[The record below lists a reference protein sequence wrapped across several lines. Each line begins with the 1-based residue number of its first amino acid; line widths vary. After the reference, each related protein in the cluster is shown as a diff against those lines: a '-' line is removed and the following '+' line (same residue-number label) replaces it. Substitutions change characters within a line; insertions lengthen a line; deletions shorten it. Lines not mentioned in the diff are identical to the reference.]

1 MRPER
6 TRFSIFRVIGLL
18 VMFVALVLVG
28 QFIVETWNWTSR
40 VSTIGVWDAS
50 EVTRAYD
57 NMQSAILTNIA
68 LATASL
74 FLLCTPSYADNLNH
88 KAWSTMD
95 FKKLLAVMTLTGGTV
110 YAKPNSNKFCLR
122 YYGKSMVLH
131 QLFCGLVQ
139 RVYRIVAE
147 PARWTRKGSYMTQ
160 IYRKEIVEDLLT
172 LSPSYNTRNGS
183 HDGLKHSDPRAS
195 FLGDAPLSVVQE
207 AVRLSASSNG
217 CIRYTAEPISGNNGH
232 YHIRPYFALGY
243 LSPRPLLDDYQEAF
257 DRAGIHTAQ
266 VMDKRFGRG
275 YLLGRSWNVCEA
287 FSSIGGFI
295 DGVRVGGGRLEG
307 LHMNDVL
314 LGLLDFSRSVN
325 NKFVT
330 RDEALRVLEEYIK
343 PPDSILSSD
352 TLESSS
358 NQLLSVEHSDQMTL
372 LECK

>member
-1 MRPER
+1 
-6 TRFSIFRVIGLL
+6 
-18 VMFVALVLVG
+18 MFVVLILVA

-57 NMQSAILTNIA
+57 NMRSSILTNIA

-110 YAKPNSNKFCLR
+110 YAKPTSNKFCLR
-122 YYGKSMVLH
+122 YYGKSMALH
-131 QLFCGLVQ
+131 QIFCGLIQ
-139 RVYRIVAE
+139 RVYSIVAE
-147 PARWTRKGSYMTQ
+147 PAQWTRKGSYMTQ

-183 HDGLKHSDPRAS
+183 HDCLKRRDPRAT

-207 AVRLSASSNG
+207 AVRLSSSSNG
-217 CIRYTAEPISGNNGH
+217 CIRYTTEPISGGNGH
-232 YHIRPYFALGY
+232 CHIRPYFAIGY
-243 LSPRPLLDDYQEAF
+243 LSPRALLDDYQEAF
-257 DRAGIHTAQ
+257 NRVGMHATQ

-275 YLLGRSWNVCEA
+275 FLLGRSWSVCEA

-295 DGVRVGGGRLEG
+295 EGVRVGRGRLVG
-307 LHMNDVL
+307 LKMNDVL

-325 NKFVT
+325 NKFATKEKAV
-330 RDEALRVLEEYIK
+330 RVLEEYIK
-343 PPDSILSSD
+343 PPDSIQSSD

-358 NQLLSVEHSDQMTL
+358 DNSSLSGEHFVG
-372 LECK
+372 